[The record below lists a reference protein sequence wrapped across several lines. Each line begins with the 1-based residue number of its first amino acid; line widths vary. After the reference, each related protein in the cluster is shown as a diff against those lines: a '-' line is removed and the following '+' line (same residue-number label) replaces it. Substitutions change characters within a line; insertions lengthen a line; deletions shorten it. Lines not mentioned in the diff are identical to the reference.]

1 MSLITQ
7 SIPNHSTNQRKA
19 TSRIKT
25 NFTILWCTFM
35 LHRLEKWGVL
45 ESHEYHLLSS
55 LQLRESSHGSPIEIN
70 GSYLKPWIGMRFSY
84 TQKPKPESVC
94 FTSLIHCKWFPEETG
109 LKYFRTT
116 SVNCIPGGASIRA
129 PFKNPVTYAC
139 ELQVHRPVTSIKT
152 CCPQLLARNMIN
164 SQTNDLVS
172 KVILS
177 TVVTK

>member
-94 FTSLIHCKWFPEETG
+94 FTSLIHCKCFPEETG

-129 PFKNPVTYAC
+129 PFKNPMHWIPLWSIISWHQIIWVQ
-139 ELQVHRPVTSIKT
+139 LTSLAIRHFINQPTT
-152 CCPQLLARNMIN
+152 CKN
-164 SQTNDLVS
+164 SFVS
-172 KVILS
+172 LYSK
-177 TVVTK
+177 

>member
-84 TQKPKPESVC
+84 TQKPKPGSVC
-94 FTSLIHCKWFPEETG
+94 FTSLIHCKCFPEETG

-129 PFKNPVTYAC
+129 PFKNPMHWIPLWSIISWHQIIWVQ
-139 ELQVHRPVTSIKT
+139 LTSLAIRHFINQPTT
-152 CCPQLLARNMIN
+152 CKN
-164 SQTNDLVS
+164 SFVS
-172 KVILS
+172 LYSK
-177 TVVTK
+177 